1 MFAWIFFRSIMAQA
15 DQIFAPTTKK
25 SQSVFL
31 LLLLSC
37 AMWRISKNILV
48 SYERFFLF
56 SLSFFVGFLSFEYC
70 LHCFISAWAIIT
82 TSTNFYVWLSKFRL
96 IFQISCQLVA
106 SAKTKSQFKML
117 FTRFFAHTFCIRRFF
132 LSKKLVLVILSG
144 AISRYAKIIWRNEN
158 KEKVKYDFTIEMSKL
173 TR

>member
-1 MFAWIFFRSIMAQA
+1 MAQA

-56 SLSFFVGFLSFEYC
+56 SLRFFVGFLSFEYC

-82 TSTNFYVWLSKFRL
+82 TLTIFLCVIVEILVNIPNQLPIGRFRKNENFNLKCFLQGLFLHILFAYVVFFSSPENLYWLYWVVQFHAMQKSFGEM
-96 IFQISCQLVA
+96 
-106 SAKTKSQFKML
+106 KTK
-117 FTRFFAHTFCIRRFF
+117 
-132 LSKKLVLVILSG
+132 KKFNMILQL
-144 AISRYAKIIWRNEN
+144 K
-158 KEKVKYDFTIEMSKL
+158 FIEMSKL